1 MSLATAT
8 ATLVPAALV
17 PAALVP
23 AALALY
29 TAESA
34 ALDALALAPVP
45 VPAAPVPGITFI
57 SNFSAALIGQLCEF
71 LDIEQLLALYIAM
84 PEKMQYLK
92 AMVIRRLRE
101 TDCYTS
107 LPDMPAKLLRLLFGG
122 YISPEHV
129 IDLNTT
135 LGTLVKAVSYN
146 TLTATMTG
154 LVDWSAIQLRQMD
167 SKLELTLNYTNQEWF
182 TRVGEPKQ
190 GLADYLHQYWHKSA
204 VASCSLRSITGY
216 YDVLVT
222 MPYSETV
229 IGIFENFIAQIQEM
243 DYYEDENIKVLR
255 IQLLAHIWS
264 IRKMCEENNYTKTWL
279 KTLLMLRTYVLYEM
293 ETDDNELYSLMQ
305 EYTNLS
311 LKSIVKLFIYAN
323 KN

>member
-1 MSLATAT
+1 MSLA
-8 ATLVPAALV
+8 
-17 PAALVP
+17 
-23 AALALY
+23 

-34 ALDALALAPVP
+34 ALDAAESAALAL
-45 VPAAPVPGITFI
+45 VPGTTFI

-84 PEKMQYLK
+84 PEKMQYMK
-92 AMVIRRLRE
+92 AMVIYRLSE

-107 LPDMPAKLLRLLFGG
+107 LPHMPAKLLRLLFGG
-122 YISPEHV
+122 YISPQHV
-129 IDLNTT
+129 MDLNTT
-135 LGTLVKAVSYN
+135 LGTVVKAVSYN

-167 SKLELTLNYTNQEWF
+167 SKLELALNYTEQEWF

-190 GLADYLHQYWHKSA
+190 GLADYLHQYWYKSV
-204 VASCSLRSITGY
+204 VASCSLPAIKGY

-229 IGIFENFIAQIQEM
+229 IGVFEIFIAQIQEM
-243 DYYEDENIKVLR
+243 DFYEDENIKVLR
-255 IQLLAHIWS
+255 LQLLAHIWS
-264 IRKMCEENNYTKTWL
+264 IRKMCREKNYTKTWR
-279 KTLLMLRTYVLYEM
+279 KTFLMLRTYLLDEM
-293 ETDDNELYSLMQ
+293 ETDEDELCSLFQ
-305 EYTNLS
+305 DYTNLS
-311 LKSIVKLFIYAN
+311 MNSTINLLMYAN

>member
-1 MSLATAT
+1 MSLATAASAT
-8 ATLVPAALV
+8 AASATAESA
-17 PAALVP
+17 
-23 AALALY
+23 

-34 ALDALALAPVP
+34 ALDAL
-45 VPAAPVPGITFI
+45 VPGTTFI

-71 LDIEQLLALYIAM
+71 LDIEQLVALYIAM
-84 PEKMQYLK
+84 PEKMQYMK
-92 AMVIRRLRE
+92 AMVIRRLRK

-122 YISPEHV
+122 YISPKHV

-135 LGTLVKAVSYN
+135 LGTIVKAVPYN

-167 SKLELTLNYTNQEWF
+167 SKLELALNYTEQEWF
-182 TRVGEPKQ
+182 RRVGEPKQ
-190 GLADYLHQYWHKSA
+190 GLADYLHQYWHKSV
-204 VASCSLRSITGY
+204 VASCSLRAITGY
-216 YDVLVT
+216 YDVLVA

-229 IGIFENFIAQIQEM
+229 IGVFECFIAQIEEM

-264 IRKMCEENNYTKTWL
+264 IRKMCEEKNYTKTWRQ
-279 KTLLMLRTYVLYEM
+279 TLLMLRTYLLDEM

-311 LKSIVKLFIYAN
+311 LKSAVKLFIYAN